1 MCEQFTLFEM
11 QLLWH
16 LRKCQIFVII
26 GENFSLI
33 CVVLCRV
40 ANFANF
46 RCFLQLLCFKPNFS
60 PIIVNFPSF
69 RKNLIEYPEF
79 SVYSACKNAP
89 LYVLDRKSRIFGVF
103 VGTFSKISILYSEY
117 PDFSDF
123 SPPIIDYNPKI
134 IRFYQFFG
142 VIDY

>member
-1 MCEQFTLFEM
+1 MREC
-11 QLLWH
+11 QLYET
-16 LRKCQIFVII
+16 I

-40 ANFANF
+40 ANCVNF
-46 RCFLQLLCFKPNFS
+46 RCVLPNLLGCKPNFT
-60 PIIVNFPSF
+60 PIIANFPIF

-89 LYVLDRKSRIFGVF
+89 LYVLNQKSRIFGVF
-103 VGTFSKISILYSEY
+103 ILTFSKISVLYSEY
-117 PDFSDF
+117 PNFLDYF
-123 SPPIIDYNPKI
+123 PPIIDYNPKI
-134 IRFYQFFG
+134 IRLYRFFG